1 MPQTNSFLLDNRM
14 LSARKNFLLTPF
26 PLYGKKSGFMKEF
39 FAGVAQPVEQLI
51 CNQQVAG
58 SSPIASSKSG
68 GVPEWPKGA
77 DCKSVGSAFGGSN
90 PPPSTRQPVSMGRP
104 SVLRGN
110 SSVGRASAFQAECR
124 GFESRFP
131 LQLNLRCKPPVVPRG
146 SLATGTTVTAKF
158 GPRSSVGRAL
168 PW

>member
-1 MPQTNSFLLDNRM
+1 M
-14 LSARKNFLLTPF
+14 LTRS
-26 PLYGKKSGFMKEF
+26 PLCGKKTGFMKES

-58 SSPIASSKSG
+58 SSPIASSKRG

-90 PPPSTRQPVSMGRP
+90 PPPSTRQPVSMASIG
-104 SVLRGN
+104 VLRGN

-131 LQLNLRCKPPVVPRG
+131 LQLHLRCKLPLTPRG
-146 SLATGTTVTAKF
+146 SLAAITTVTAEQ

>member
-1 MPQTNSFLLDNRM
+1 MRGCDK
-14 LSARKNFLLTPF
+14 KNTFIEEP
-26 PLYGKKSGFMKEF
+26 

-58 SSPIASSKSG
+58 SSPIASSRYG

-90 PPPSTRQPVSMGRP
+90 PPPSTRQPVSMGP
-104 SVLRGN
+104 IGVFRGN

-124 GFESRFP
+124 GF
-131 LQLNLRCKPPVVPRG
+131 
-146 SLATGTTVTAKF
+146 
-158 GPRSSVGRAL
+158 
-168 PW
+168 